1 MNQTGYPFTY
11 TTTFSWVYLCKAS
24 KNVIVKEKSLLKKS
38 CCLDMDMVNLY
49 YKKSGKTNE
58 VNSDMNILQSHT
70 ALNREEWA
78 KLRNKT
84 PLLLSKNELENVK
97 GTNDI
102 ISLQEVEEIYL
113 PLSRLIN
120 LKVEA
125 SRQWKAVTCSFLDEK
140 PKKVPFVIGVAG
152 SVAVGK
158 STTARVL
165 RTLLSRWESHKKVDL
180 VTTDGFL
187 YSTDTLEKKG
197 LMSRKGFPESYDTQK
212 LIDFMVRVKSGVDK
226 VEAPVYSHLTYDIV
240 PDKAEIIRNPDIL
253 IVEGIN
259 VLQVKNSNPLF
270 VSDFFDFSI
279 YLDAE
284 ESDIK
289 QWYIE
294 RFFLLQKTAF
304 EDKQS
309 YFHRYK
315 DFSQK
320 EAMEKATEIWADI
333 NAKNLKENILPTMRR
348 ADLILRKNH
357 DHEIEKVYLK
367 KF

>member
-1 MNQTGYPFTY
+1 M
-11 TTTFSWVYLCKAS
+11 
-24 KNVIVKEKSLLKKS
+24 
-38 CCLDMDMVNLY
+38 
-49 YKKSGKTNE
+49 
-58 VNSDMNILQSHT
+58 
-70 ALNREEWA
+70 
-78 KLRNKT
+78 
-84 PLLLSKNELENVK
+84 
-97 GTNDI
+97 
-102 ISLQEVEEIYL
+102 
-113 PLSRLIN
+113 
-120 LKVEA
+120 
-125 SRQWKAVTCSFLDEK
+125 
-140 PKKVPFVIGVAG
+140 
-152 SVAVGK
+152 
-158 STTARVL
+158 
-165 RTLLSRWESHKKVDL
+165 
-180 VTTDGFL
+180 
-187 YSTDTLEKKG
+187 
-197 LMSRKGFPESYDTQK
+197 
-212 LIDFMVRVKSGVDK
+212 
-226 VEAPVYSHLTYDIV
+226 EAPVYSHLTYDIV